1 MGLNKTA
8 FASIDAK
15 ARELAGE
22 MPQAVKA
29 VTRLSAATG
38 LGGATVVSWSEA
50 GEKRLKLLADHISD
64 RRKWVKEHATLP
76 MFVMDKEW
84 RLQAS
89 NAMRALKV
97 ACLASL
103 DEVMRVLALPDGGQQ
118 VRKAG
123 EEMFEAAYEIIWE
136 KLQHSLAAIDEE
148 ARSSTKKAGW
158 GIVAK
163 YGWPALVYALGFAS
177 SHYWPKLEAVVKL
190 LRNP

>member
-1 MGLNKTA
+1 MGLNRTA

-29 VTRLSAATG
+29 VTRRGAATG
-38 LGGATVVSWSEA
+38 LGGVIVVSWSKE

-76 MFVMDKEW
+76 LLLMDKEW
-84 RLQAS
+84 RLQAA
-89 NAMRALKV
+89 NAMCVLKV
-97 ACLASL
+97 ACLASV
-103 DEVMRVLALPDGGQQ
+103 DEVMRVLALPGGGPQ
-118 VRKAG
+118 VRKGG
-123 EEMFEAAYEIIWE
+123 EKRFETAYGVIWE

-158 GIVAK
+158 GLLAK

-177 SHYWPKLEAVVKL
+177 SHYWPKLAAIVKL
-190 LRNP
+190 LKGP